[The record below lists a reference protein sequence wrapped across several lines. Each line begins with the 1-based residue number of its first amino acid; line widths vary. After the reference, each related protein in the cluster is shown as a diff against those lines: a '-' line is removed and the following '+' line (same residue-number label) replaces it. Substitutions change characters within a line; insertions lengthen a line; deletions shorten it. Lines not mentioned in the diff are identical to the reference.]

1 MKLNNYK
8 NIFLAGLLVL
18 AACKPTVDVAPATS
32 GSADF
37 TTYIAVGDSQTA
49 GYADDGLYRSGQINS
64 FPNIIAQQLK
74 AVGGGNFAQ
83 PLFSEA
89 QASGSGYR
97 NIISFNADG
106 TPNITKVA
114 GTAIRGANPITGG
127 ELYTKYA
134 GDNSNYGIPGIKLTD
149 AAGITAP
156 GFPAYGNLNGYY
168 ERLLAASVPLANTPY
183 LDYVT
188 AKPYT
193 FFTCWLG
200 NNDALGYA
208 TAGGDIV
215 KYPNSS
221 LTDKSQFTTA
231 LTTVIERLTAGG
243 KKGAVATIPDVSA
256 IPFFNTV
263 TIPALLAGAQKAVP
277 TLTALWV
284 RASKADGTY
293 ETRAAT
299 ATDLV
304 TLKFPTD
311 RLATGYGFSPSNPIE
326 NEFILDPIE
335 AARVRDYVN
344 SYNQSINTIANNKGL
359 AVFDAFTFLN
369 ALKQKGLLINGVNL
383 SADFVRGGI
392 FSLDGVHLTPKGY
405 AIEANEFIKA
415 INTKYGSN
423 IPQADVNSFNSV
435 IFPVK

>member
-49 GYADDGLYRSGQINS
+49 GYADGGLYRSGQINS
-64 FPNIIAQQLK
+64 FPNIIAEQLK

-83 PLFSEA
+83 PLFTEA
-89 QASGSGYR
+89 QANGSGYKKIDR
-97 NIISFNADG
+97 FVDG
-106 TPNITKVA
+106 TPVIVDVA
-114 GTAIRGANPITGG
+114 PSQTAFRSATPS
-127 ELYTKYA
+127 LFVKYS
-134 GDNSNYGIPGIKLTD
+134 GDNNNYGIPGIRLVD
-149 AAGITAP
+149 AVYSSVP
-156 GFPAYGNLNGYY
+156 GYANANPYY
-168 ERLLAASVPLANTPY
+168 ERVLAASYPLANTPY
-183 LDYVT
+183 LDFIT

-208 TAGGDIV
+208 TAGGVDTNPAN
-215 KYPNSS
+215 K
-221 LTDKSQFTTA
+221 LTEKADFTAAFTA
-231 LTTVIERLTAGG
+231 VINRLTTGG
-243 KKGAVATIPDVSA
+243 QKGAVATIPDVST
-256 IPFFNTV
+256 IPFFTTV
-263 TIPALLAGAQKAVP
+263 TIPALLAGVQKVAP
-277 TLTALWV
+277 TVTTLYVNA
-284 RASKADGTY
+284 RKDDGTY
-293 ETRAAT
+293 AARAAT
-299 ATDLV
+299 TTDLI
-304 TLKFPTD
+304 TLTFPTSKMGVS
-311 RLATGYGFSPSNPIE
+311 GYGVSPLNPIE
-326 NEFILDPIE
+326 NQYVLDPNE
-335 AARVRDYVN
+335 VARVRDYVT
-344 SYNQSINTIANNKGL
+344 SYNQTINSVAAAKGL

-369 ALKQKGLLINGVNL
+369 TLKQKGLLINGVNL

-435 IFPVK
+435 IFPAK